1 MSKITLLYLFLFSGI
16 SFITRAQVTLIPD
29 ATFEQLLVNM
39 NIDSDG
45 IINGQILTSDA
56 QNVTLL
62 DLGYGGGGYRIQ
74 DMTGIEAFTD
84 LEQIEGYY
92 HALNTINLTTLT
104 KLKELILPSNWLSI
118 INLSANKD
126 LEYLDL
132 GNHLEF
138 MQYNLI
144 VKLDLSNNTK
154 LKDISAYNLY
164 TLEWINMRNNV
175 ADTVVIKLG
184 NENNDPYNVCIEVDN
199 HIAATNGL

>member
-1 MSKITLLYLFLFSGI
+1 MKYIYLILTILVPFISKT
-16 SFITRAQVTLIPD
+16 QVTLIPD
-29 ATFEQLLVNM
+29 ATFEQLLINM

-84 LEQIEGYY
+84 LEQIESYY

-175 ADTVVIKLG
+175 ADTVAIKLG

-199 HIAATNGL
+199 HIALS